1 MLQVNSLVTGM
12 KIKSTLVPG
21 RALTV
26 TLTTM
31 LIKCKIFSID
41 YFLMFGL
48 EKVMFTVADYLHCSW
63 EITYGC
69 YIFQTLRSLVCAC
82 RVIMCSLQ
90 FTSDDGIPRTL
101 DPKDRSSKISRNSVS
116 IYITKY
122 LHYLGQFQIAKDM
135 FGIPL
140 TKF

>member
-1 MLQVNSLVTGM
+1 MLLVNSLVTGM

-48 EKVMFTVADYLHCSW
+48 EKMFTVIDYLHCSW
-63 EITYGC
+63 EIIYPC

-82 RVIMCSLQ
+82 RIITCSLQ
-90 FTSDDGIPRTL
+90 FTSDDGIPRIL
-101 DPKDRSSKISRNSVS
+101 DPKDRSSKIS
-116 IYITKY
+116 
-122 LHYLGQFQIAKDM
+122 
-135 FGIPL
+135 
-140 TKF
+140 